1 MPMYEPIAIHILTS
15 YSNNSGQ
22 KNQFATWAFINVWQH
37 PMKRSADVLFVNEYP
52 GGHIETVSN
61 LEDLALMYPFRF
73 FKQSE
78 KNFEIRYLRHVILYI
93 YLEAGLVDNALSDS
107 LKNAKSC
114 LALAFSVIS
123 KTYDAKGE
131 RSISCLEIS

>member
-1 MPMYEPIAIHILTS
+1 
-15 YSNNSGQ
+15 
-22 KNQFATWAFINVWQH
+22 
-37 PMKRSADVLFVNEYP
+37 MKRSADVLFINEYP

-61 LEDLALMYPFRF
+61 LEDLALVYSFRV
-73 FKQSE
+73 FKKSE
-78 KNFEIRYLRHVILYI
+78 KKFQIRYLRHVTLYI
-93 YLEAGLVDNALSDS
+93 CLEAGLVDNAFSES